1 MQHDVQ
7 RHRLQLSPI
16 SFDRRSY
23 NVEKFAINLKNSYVY
38 NFAGAGG
45 INEVAYKASMSSSTM
60 FLPPNRNSM
69 LTYSPYDSPL
79 SIQFLQA
86 STSVKYSYVRGDLS
100 GTFQRFGSYL
110 ALILRFA
117 GYCIQD
123 FQGFSKTNSM
133 IKKLYTKDKKKGKK
147 KDEKQEGL
155 LNASGNDREL
165 GGDKREEVID
175 EVAGR

>member
-1 MQHDVQ
+1 M
-7 RHRLQLSPI
+7 
-16 SFDRRSY
+16 
-23 NVEKFAINLKNSYVY
+23 
-38 NFAGAGG
+38 
-45 INEVAYKASMSSSTM
+45 
-60 FLPPNRNSM
+60 
-69 LTYSPYDSPL
+69 
-79 SIQFLQA
+79 
-86 STSVKYSYVRGDLS
+86 KYSYVRGDLS

-165 GGDKREEVID
+165 GGDKREDIID
-175 EVAGR
+175 EVGGRQEFSYKFSRHWCRTTPWLCLVRCCCCRESRDDRLFKTAKKKLSQELDILEIIRKLRVSNFTADVTLRPR